1 MQGQADLF
9 LGVVETAP
17 PVRKSAAPRIPVR
30 QQGQKRPFRLNPADF
45 EPAVD
50 ALEASGQYRVL
61 RRLQPRPIVA
71 ARVAVP
77 GERIAV
83 IVDTE
88 TTGLDHT
95 RDEVIE
101 IGMVAFSYHEDGRI
115 GDVVGT
121 YNALREPTMPITPE
135 ITRLTGITSEMVKGH
150 AIDLDAVEA
159 FIQPAH
165 LVIAHNARFD
175 RPFCERLADSFSLKA
190 WACSHA
196 EVSWSDFGF
205 EGSKLGY
212 LLSQCG
218 WFHQGHRAV
227 EDCYALLEVLA
238 SPLRGDAHC
247 AMSHLLASARK
258 ALLRIWAEGAPFDM
272 KDALKKRGYRWN
284 DGTNGRPKSWFIEID
299 EDAYGAEM
307 KFLRQEI
314 YRRDVEPFTQRITA
328 FERFRPVP

>member
-9 LGVVETAP
+9 LGLDETAP
-17 PVRKSAAPRIPVR
+17 PIRTPITSTIQVKP
-30 QQGQKRPFRLNPADF
+30 QGQQRTFHLGLADF
-45 EPAVD
+45 EAAAD

-61 RRLQPRPIVA
+61 RRLQPRPVIA
-71 ARVAVP
+71 ARMAVP
-77 GERIAV
+77 GERVAV

-101 IGMVAFSYHEDGRI
+101 IGMVAFSYSEDGRI
-115 GDVVGT
+115 GDVIGT
-121 YNALREPTMPITPE
+121 YNALREPTVPITPE
-135 ITRLTGITSEMVKGH
+135 ITRLTGITPEMVKGQT
-150 AIDLDAVEA
+150 IDLDAVEA

-175 RPFCERLADSFSLKA
+175 RPFCERLAHGFSLKA

-196 EVSWSDFGF
+196 EISWSEYGF

-227 EDCYALLEVLA
+227 EDCHALLEVLA
-238 SPLRGDAHC
+238 SPLPGDAGC
-247 AMSHLLASARK
+247 AISHLLASARK
-258 ALLRIWAEGAPFDM
+258 ALLRVWAEGSPFDM
-272 KDALKKRGYRWN
+272 KDTLKKRGYRWN
-284 DGTNGRPKSWFIEID
+284 DGTNGRPKSWFIEIA
-299 EDAYGAEM
+299 EDMYEAEL

-328 FERFRPVP
+328 FERFRATP

>member
-9 LGVVETAP
+9 LGLDETAP
-17 PVRKSAAPRIPVR
+17 PFQKPVTSNIQVKSQGRKQAFHLA
-30 QQGQKRPFRLNPADF
+30 PADF
-45 EPAVD
+45 ESAAH
-50 ALEASGQYRVL
+50 ALEASGQYRIL
-61 RRLQPRPIVA
+61 RRLQPRPVA
-71 ARVAVP
+71 TAREANP
-77 GERIAV
+77 RQKLAV

-101 IGMVAFSYHEDGRI
+101 IGMVAFSYDEDGSI

-121 YNALREPTMPITPE
+121 FNALREPSVPITPE

-150 AIDLDAVEA
+150 TIELDAVEA

-175 RPFCERLADSFSLKA
+175 RPFCERLVHGFSLKA

-196 EVSWSDFGF
+196 EVSWSEFGF

-227 EDCYALLEVLA
+227 EDCHALLEVLA
-238 SPLRGDAHC
+238 TPLPGDAGH
-247 AMSHLLASARK
+247 AMSHLLRSARTT
-258 ALLRIWAEGAPFDM
+258 LLRVWAEGSPFDV
-272 KDALKKRGYRWN
+272 KDRLKKRGYRWN
-284 DGTNGRPKSWFIEID
+284 DGTDSRPKSWFIEIA
-299 EDAYGAEM
+299 EDAYETEL

-328 FERFRPVP
+328 FERFRATP

>member
-9 LGVVETAP
+9 LGLDGT
-17 PVRKSAAPRIPVR
+17 AAPIQKPVNSDISVKP
-30 QQGQKRPFRLNPADF
+30 QGARRALRLGPTDF
-45 EPAVD
+45 EPAAD
-50 ALEASGQYRVL
+50 ILEASGQYRVL
-61 RRLQPRPIVA
+61 RRLLPRPVVTSRNTI
-71 ARVAVP
+71 P
-77 GERIAV
+77 GEMVAV

-101 IGMVAFSYHEDGRI
+101 IGMVAFSYDEGGRI
-115 GDVVGT
+115 GDVVRT
-121 YNALREPTMPITPE
+121 FNALREPSIPITPE

-150 AIDLDAVEA
+150 TIDIDAVEA

-175 RPFCERLADSFSLKA
+175 RPFCERLAQGFALKA

-227 EDCYALLEVLA
+227 EDCHALLEVLA
-238 SPLRGDAHC
+238 SPLPGDARC
-247 AMSHLLASARK
+247 AMSHLLTSARK
-258 ALLRIWAEGAPFDM
+258 ALLRIWAEGSPFDM
-272 KDALKKRGYRWN
+272 KDNLKKRGYRWN
-284 DGTNGRPKSWFIEID
+284 DGTNGRPKSWFIEIT
-299 EDAYGAEM
+299 EDAYEAEL

-328 FERFRPVP
+328 FERYRATS

>member
-9 LGVVETAP
+9 LGLDEATSP
-17 PVRKSAAPRIPVR
+17 IQKSITSTIQVKTRE
-30 QQGQKRPFRLNPADF
+30 QKRTFQLRSADF
-45 EPAVD
+45 EEAAD
-50 ALEASGQYRVL
+50 ILEASGQYRVL
-61 RRLQPRPIVA
+61 RRLQPRPVVTT
-71 ARVAVP
+71 RMAVP
-77 GERIAV
+77 GERVAV

-101 IGMVAFSYHEDGRI
+101 LGMVALSYNEDGRI
-115 GDVVGT
+115 GDVIGT
-121 YNALREPTMPITPE
+121 YNALREPTVPITPD
-135 ITRLTGITSEMVKGH
+135 ITRLTGITPAMVKGH
-150 AIDLDAVEA
+150 TIDLAAVEA

-175 RPFCERLADSFSLKA
+175 RPFCERLVHGFSLKA

-227 EDCYALLEVLA
+227 EDCHALLEVLA
-238 SPLRGDAHC
+238 TPLRGATAC
-247 AMSHLLASARK
+247 AMTHLLASARK
-258 ALLRIWAEGAPFDM
+258 ALLRIWAEGSPFDM
-272 KDALKKRGYRWN
+272 KDNLKKRGYRWN
-284 DGTNGRPKSWFIEID
+284 DGTNGRPKSWFIEIA
-299 EDAYGAEM
+299 EDAYEAEM

-328 FERFRPVP
+328 FERFRAAS

>member
-9 LGVVETAP
+9 LGLDEATLP
-17 PVRKSAAPRIPVR
+17 IQKPVTSTIQVKPRE
-30 QQGQKRPFRLNPADF
+30 QKRTFRLGPADF
-45 EPAVD
+45 EAAAD
-50 ALEASGQYRVL
+50 ILEASGQYRVL
-61 RRLQPRPIVA
+61 RRLQPRPVVTARMA
-71 ARVAVP
+71 AP
-77 GERIAV
+77 GERVAV

-101 IGMVAFSYHEDGRI
+101 LGMVAFSYNDDSRI
-115 GDVVGT
+115 GDVIGT
-121 YNALREPTMPITPE
+121 YNALREPTVPITPE
-135 ITRLTGITSEMVKGH
+135 ITRLTGITPEMVKGH
-150 AIDLDAVEA
+150 TIDLAAVEA

-175 RPFCERLADSFSLKA
+175 RPFCERLAHGFSLKA

-196 EVSWSDFGF
+196 EISWSDYGF

-227 EDCYALLEVLA
+227 EDCHALLEVLA
-238 SPLRGDAHC
+238 APLQGETAC
-247 AMSHLLASARK
+247 AMTYLLASARK
-258 ALLRIWAEGAPFDM
+258 ALLRIWAEGSPFDM
-272 KDALKKRGYRWN
+272 KDNLKKRGYRWN

-299 EDAYGAEM
+299 EDAYESEM

-314 YRRDVEPFTQRITA
+314 YRRDVKPFTQRITA
-328 FERFRPVP
+328 FERFRAAS

>member
-9 LGVVETAP
+9 LGLDETAP
-17 PVRKSAAPRIPVR
+17 PIQKPVTSTIQVKPRE
-30 QQGQKRPFRLNPADF
+30 QKRTFHLAPADF
-45 EPAVD
+45 EAAAD
-50 ALEASGQYRVL
+50 ILEASGQYRVL
-61 RRLQPRPIVA
+61 RRLQPRPVLTARMA
-71 ARVAVP
+71 AP
-77 GERIAV
+77 GERVAV

-101 IGMVAFSYHEDGRI
+101 IGMVAFSYNEDGHI
-115 GDVVGT
+115 GDVIGT
-121 YNALREPTMPITPE
+121 YNALREPTVPITPD
-135 ITRLTGITSEMVKGH
+135 ITRLTGITPEMVKGH
-150 AIDLDAVEA
+150 TIDLAAVEA

-175 RPFCERLADSFSLKA
+175 RPFCERLAHGFSLKA

-196 EVSWSDFGF
+196 EISWSDFGF

-227 EDCYALLEVLA
+227 EDCHALLEVLA
-238 SPLRGDAHC
+238 APLQGETAC
-247 AMSHLLASARK
+247 AMTHLLASARK
-258 ALLRIWAEGAPFDM
+258 ALLRIWAEGSPFDM
-272 KDALKKRGYRWN
+272 KDNLKKRGYRWN
-284 DGTNGRPKSWFIEID
+284 DGTNGRPKSWFIEIA
-299 EDAYGAEM
+299 EDAYEAEM

-328 FERFRPVP
+328 FERFRAAS

>member
-9 LGVVETAP
+9 LGLEEATQPIQKPATSTIQVKPLE
-17 PVRKSAAPRIPVR
+17 
-30 QQGQKRPFRLNPADF
+30 QKRTFRLGSADF
-45 EPAVD
+45 EAAAD
-50 ALEASGQYRVL
+50 ILEASGQYRVL
-61 RRLQPRPIVA
+61 RRLQPRPVVTARMA
-71 ARVAVP
+71 AP
-77 GERIAV
+77 GERVAV

-101 IGMVAFSYHEDGRI
+101 LGMVALSYNEDGRI

-121 YNALREPTMPITPE
+121 YNALREPTVPITPD
-135 ITRLTGITSEMVKGH
+135 ITRLTGITPEMVKGH
-150 AIDLDAVEA
+150 TIDLAVVEA

-175 RPFCERLADSFSLKA
+175 RPFCERLAHGFSLKA

-196 EVSWSDFGF
+196 EVPWSDFGF

-212 LLSQCG
+212 LLTQCG

-227 EDCYALLEVLA
+227 EDCHALLEVLA
-238 SPLRGDAHC
+238 APLRGDAGG
-247 AMSHLLASARK
+247 AMSHLLTSARK
-258 ALLRIWAEGAPFDM
+258 ALLRIWAEGSPFDM
-272 KDALKKRGYRWN
+272 KDNLRKRGYRWN
-284 DGTNGRPKSWFIEID
+284 DGTNGRPKSWFIEIA
-299 EDAYGAEM
+299 EDAYEAEM

-328 FERFRPVP
+328 FERFRAAL